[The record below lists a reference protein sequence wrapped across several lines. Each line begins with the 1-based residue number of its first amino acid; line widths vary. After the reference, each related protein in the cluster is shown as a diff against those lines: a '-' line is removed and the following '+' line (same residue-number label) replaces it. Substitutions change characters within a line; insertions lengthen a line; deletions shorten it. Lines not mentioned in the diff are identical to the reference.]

1 MSVRV
6 IGIAGGTGSGKTT
19 IANSLAEN
27 LDAAVI
33 RIDDYYR
40 PLNHLTFE
48 EREQVNFDAPE
59 AIDHVLLLEH
69 LTLLWQGHPIEK
81 PHYDFTRHTRA
92 VFGDVVTP
100 KAVIIVEGLFA
111 LHWAEVNA
119 LYQTSIFVETPK
131 DVRFARRLKRD
142 IEERGRDEAEVTFR
156 FNSHVNPM
164 HEIYVQP
171 TMMKA
176 DLVVFGHEEFEH
188 TLEQAMAHGLADAD
202 TRIGHLDLCNGMS
215 IFNALG

>member
-6 IGIAGGTGSGKTT
+6 IGIGGGTGSGKST
-19 IANSLAEN
+19 IANAMAEH

-59 AIDHVLLLEH
+59 AIDHVLLMEH
-69 LTLLWQGHPIEK
+69 LTLLRDGNSVEK

-92 VFGDVVTP
+92 VFGDVVEP
-100 KAVIIVEGLFA
+100 KNVIIVEGLFA
-111 LHWAEVNA
+111 LHWSEVNDF
-119 LYQTSIFVETPK
+119 YHTTIFVETPK
-131 DVRFARRLKRD
+131 ETRFERRLKRD

-156 FNSHVNPM
+156 FISHVNPM

-171 TMMKA
+171 TA
-176 DLVVFGHEEFEH
+176 AQANLIVYGHQDFDI
-188 TLEQAMAHGLADAD
+188 TLGEAILHIHQKDVTVL
-202 TRIGHLDLCNGMS
+202 
-215 IFNALG
+215 

>member
-19 IANSLAEN
+19 IANALAES
-27 LDAAVI
+27 LDAVVI

-59 AIDHVLLLEH
+59 SIDHVLLLEH
-69 LTLLWQGHPIEK
+69 LTLLCDGRTIEK

-111 LHWAEVNA
+111 LHWPEVNDF
-119 LYQTSIFVETPK
+119 YHTSIFVETPTET
-131 DVRFARRLKRD
+131 RFARRLKRD

-156 FNSHVNPM
+156 FNSHVNLM

-171 TMMKA
+171 AAQRA
-176 DLVVFGHEEFEH
+176 DLVVFGHDEFDL
-188 TLEQAMAHGLADAD
+188 TLEAAMS
-202 TRIGHLDLCNGMS
+202 HLHR
-215 IFNALG
+215 LGSVVL

>member
-1 MSVRV
+1 MSVTV
-6 IGIAGGTGSGKTT
+6 IGIGGGTGSGKST
-19 IANSLAEN
+19 IANAMADH

-59 AIDHVLLLEH
+59 AIDHVLLMEH
-69 LTLLWQGHPIEK
+69 ITLLRDGNAIEK

-92 VFGDVVTP
+92 VFGDVVEP
-100 KAVIIVEGLFA
+100 KSVLIVEGLFA
-111 LHWAEVNA
+111 LHWSEVNDF
-119 LYQTSIFVETPK
+119 YHTTIFVETPK
-131 DVRFARRLKRD
+131 ETRFARRLKRD

-171 TMMKA
+171 TSLRA
-176 DLVVFGHEEFEH
+176 ELIVHGHQEFEM
-188 TLEQAMAHGLADAD
+188 TLSQAMSHVRHKSTSVL
-202 TRIGHLDLCNGMS
+202 
-215 IFNALG
+215 

>member
-19 IANSLAEN
+19 IANALAES

-59 AIDHVLLLEH
+59 SIDHVLLLEH
-69 LTLLWQGHPIEK
+69 LTLLCDGRTIEK

-111 LHWAEVNA
+111 LHWPEVNDF
-119 LYQTSIFVETPK
+119 YHTSIFVETPTET
-131 DVRFARRLKRD
+131 RFARRLKRD

-156 FNSHVNPM
+156 FNSHVNLM

-171 TMMKA
+171 AAQRA
-176 DLVVFGHEEFEH
+176 DLVVFGHDEFDL
-188 TLEQAMAHGLADAD
+188 TLEAAKS
-202 TRIGHLDLCNGMS
+202 HLHR
-215 IFNALG
+215 LGSVVL

>member
-1 MSVRV
+1 MLVTV
-6 IGIAGGTGSGKTT
+6 IGIGGGTGSGKST
-19 IANSLAEN
+19 IANAMADH

-59 AIDHVLLLEH
+59 AIDHVLLMEH
-69 LTLLWQGHPIEK
+69 IMLLRDGNAIEK

-92 VFGDVVTP
+92 VFGDVVEP
-100 KAVIIVEGLFA
+100 KSVIIVEGLFA
-111 LHWAEVNA
+111 LHWSEVNDF
-119 LYQTSIFVETPK
+119 YHTTIFVETPK
-131 DVRFARRLKRD
+131 ETRFARRLTRD

-171 TMMKA
+171 TSVSA
-176 DLVVFGHEEFEH
+176 DLIVHGHQEFEM
-188 TLEQAMAHGLADAD
+188 TLSQAMSHVRQKSASVL
-202 TRIGHLDLCNGMS
+202 
-215 IFNALG
+215 

>member
-19 IANSLAEN
+19 IANALAES

-59 AIDHVLLLEH
+59 SIDHVLLLEH
-69 LTLLWQGHPIEK
+69 LTLLCDGRTIEK

-111 LHWAEVNA
+111 LHWPEVNDF
-119 LYQTSIFVETPK
+119 YHTSIFVETPTET
-131 DVRFARRLKRD
+131 RFARRLKRD

-171 TMMKA
+171 AAQRA
-176 DLVVFGHEEFEH
+176 DLVVFGHDEFDL
-188 TLEQAMAHGLADAD
+188 TLEAAKS
-202 TRIGHLDLCNGMS
+202 HLHR
-215 IFNALG
+215 LGSVVL